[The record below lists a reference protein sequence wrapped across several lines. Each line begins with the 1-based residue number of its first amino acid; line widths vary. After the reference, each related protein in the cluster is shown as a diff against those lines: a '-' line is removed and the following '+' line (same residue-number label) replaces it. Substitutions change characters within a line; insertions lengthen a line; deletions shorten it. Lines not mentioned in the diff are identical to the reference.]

1 MDGFVILVEF
11 RVKPG
16 MVGRFVEVVTPNAK
30 ASVRDEPGCRRFDIL
45 LPQEQADC
53 VWLYEIYDDED
64 AFAAHLATPHYAQF
78 KAASEPIVERQTVIR
93 CGLTEH
99 AKT

>member
-11 RVKPG
+11 RLEPG
-16 MVGRFVEVVTPNAK
+16 TQRRFLDVVTPNAQ

-45 LPQEQADC
+45 LPKEQSDC

-64 AFAAHLATPHYAQF
+64 AFAAHLATPHFAKF
-78 KAASEPIVERQTVIR
+78 KDASDPMVARQTVIR
-93 CGLTEH
+93 CGLTEN